1 MTYFELKEKLKNYP
15 IFRLED
21 IFKWFPKA
29 DKRTVIFQLSHWTK
43 KGHLERLK
51 RGVYKLPDYQI
62 KDIFILANFFLPSYI
77 SCESA
82 LNYYGIIPDIP
93 FATTSVTTTKTLTI
107 KTQKYGSFIY
117 YRIKPSLFF
126 GYRIVNPGPL
136 YFYKIA
142 APEKALFDFIY
153 LRSFKRDFNPNT
165 YLFEARFGF
174 ERNFKWGNL
183 KKWQKLISQNK
194 KKFHLALDNFF
205 KKYRV

>member
-29 DKRTVIFQLSHWTK
+29 SKRTVIFQLSLWVK

-62 KDIFILANFFLPSYI
+62 RDIFILANFFLPSYI

-82 LNYYGIIPDIP
+82 LNYHGIIPDIP
-93 FATTSVTTTKTLTI
+93 FATTSVTTAKTLTI
-107 KTQKYGSFIY
+107 KTQKYGLFIY
-117 YRIKPSLFF
+117 YRLKPNLFF
-126 GYRIVNPGPL
+126 DYKTVEPDAL

-142 APEKALFDFIY
+142 TPEKALFDFIY
-153 LRSFKRDFNPNT
+153 LQSFRKDFDPQN
-165 YLFEARFGF
+165 YLSEARFSF
-174 ERNFKWGNL
+174 EKNFKWRNL
-183 KKWQKLISQNK
+183 EKWRKLAPQNK
-194 KKFHLALDNFF
+194 KRFHLALENLV